1 MERAKELPNVLLIT
15 IDSLRPDYLGCYSKW
30 AKDENLSPY
39 IDTWADDAVVFENAI
54 SQGPRTP
61 ESFPALLSG
70 RYMTRYR
77 DAFKGLSP
85 DRKLISYILK
95 KQGYFTAAFNS
106 NPYISR
112 FAHYDRGFDIFID
125 NLLTLK
131 GTGLRKKVLLN
142 YLRLKALLGE
152 PYTTAARLNK
162 QVFDILRTVNE
173 PYFMWVHYMD
183 VHGPYISKGGWY
195 LKNTVRGGILWRKAT
210 RAPKK
215 LIPKEKEELIKT
227 YKEEVQYNDFY
238 IGELLSKIDQNKT
251 LIVLTADHGE
261 LLGEHGLFAHV
272 PHILY
277 DQLLKVPLIIKMPS
291 DFPVKKRRISKT
303 VKLLD
308 IVPTIMDS
316 LNSNHDIE
324 YDGESLM
331 PLIQGNT
338 EAYKCD
344 HIISEIWTKFL
355 SVRKGEWKL
364 IANYVNKNMELYNLK
379 DDPDENNNLSGQQQ
393 DVVGEMEKIIK
404 DHLLN
409 INAPPEDIEK
419 CGFEYDEAIKAQLKG
434 LGYM

>member
-1 MERAKELPNVLLIT
+1 MVRAKELPNVLLIT

-39 IDTWADDAVVFENAI
+39 IDTWADDAVVFESAI
-54 SQGPRTP
+54 TQGPRTP

-77 DAFKGLSP
+77 DAFTGLAP
-85 DRKLISYILK
+85 ERRLISNLLK
-95 KQGYFTAAFNS
+95 EKGFFTAAFNS
-106 NPYISR
+106 NPYISK
-112 FAHYDRGFDIFID
+112 FSNYDKGFDIFID
-125 NLLTLK
+125 NLFHAEGGRLT
-131 GTGLRKKVLLN
+131 RKILLT
-142 YLRLKALLGE
+142 YLRLKALSGE
-152 PYTTAARLNK
+152 PYTTAEKVNQ
-162 QVFDILRTVNE
+162 QVFSTLEHIKH
-173 PYFMWVHYMD
+173 PYFLWVHYMD
-183 VHGPYISKGGWY
+183 VHGPYIQKRGWH
-195 LKNTVRGGILWRKAT
+195 LKNSIRGGKLWRKAT
-210 RAPKK
+210 HTPEK
-215 LIPKEKEELIKT
+215 LALSEKEELVKA
-227 YKEEVQYNDFY
+227 YKEEVQYNDFH

-251 LIVLTADHGE
+251 LTVLTADHGE

-272 PHILY
+272 PHVLY

-324 YDGESLM
+324 YDGESLI

-338 EAYKCD
+338 EVYKCD

-364 IANYVNKNMELYNLK
+364 IANYQKRKMQLYNLK
-379 DDPDENNNLSGQQQ
+379 NDPDENHNLSGQRQ

-404 DHLLN
+404 DHLLR

>member
-1 MERAKELPNVLLIT
+1 MESVKELPNVLLIT
-15 IDSLRPDYLGCYSKW
+15 IDSLRPDYLGCYSQW
-30 AKDENLSPY
+30 AKEENLSPY
-39 IDTWADDAVVFENAI
+39 IDSWSDGAVLFENAI

-85 DRKLISYILK
+85 ERKLISYILK

-112 FAHYDRGFDIFID
+112 FAHYDRGFDIYID
-125 NLLTLK
+125 NLFSAEGVFLGKKLLLK
-131 GTGLRKKVLLN
+131 
-142 YLRLKALLGE
+142 YLRLKALLGQ
-152 PYTTAARLNK
+152 PYTKAEKVNR
-162 QVFDILRTVNE
+162 QVFDVLKNIE
-173 PYFMWVHYMD
+173 QPYFMWVHYMD
-183 VHGPYISKGGWY
+183 VHGPYISKSGWH

-210 RAPKK
+210 HTPKR
-215 LIPKEKEELIKT
+215 LTLKEKEELVKT
-227 YKEEVQYNDFY
+227 YKEEVRYNDFH

-272 PHILY
+272 PHVLY
-277 DQLLKVPLIIKMPS
+277 DQLLKVPLIIKPPS
-291 DFPVKKRRISKT
+291 DFPVKERRISRT

-308 IVPTIMDS
+308 VVPTILDS

-324 YDGESLM
+324 YDGESLV
-331 PLIQGNT
+331 PLIQGNS
-338 EAYKCD
+338 ANYKCD

-364 IANYVNKNMELYNLK
+364 IANYQNRKLYNLK
-379 DDPDENNNLSGQQQ
+379 NDPDENHNISGQRQ
-393 DVVGEMEKIIK
+393 DVVEEMEKIIK
-404 DHLLN
+404 DHLLR
-409 INAPPEDIEK
+409 INAPLEDIEE
-419 CGFEYDEAIKAQLKG
+419 CGFEYDEAIKAQLKA
-434 LGYM
+434 LGYMD